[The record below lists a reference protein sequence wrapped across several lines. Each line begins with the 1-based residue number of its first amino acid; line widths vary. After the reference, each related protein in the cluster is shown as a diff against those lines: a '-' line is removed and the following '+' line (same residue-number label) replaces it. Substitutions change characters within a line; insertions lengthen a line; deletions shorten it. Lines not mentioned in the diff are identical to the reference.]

1 MRKIMRVWC
10 QMVFKKIIIKKW
22 VKPPKVYPNFCLV
35 LFLLVVLY
43 VWLGSAI
50 WGCFFISYSTPPPP
64 PPPTPSA
71 TTLLPQQKHPPWS
84 TYWCDTGRR
93 TKTAR
98 HVTMWLHI
106 HWLIESWSCE
116 LVNCTAA
123 KKESRLL
130 KDIGRKPNQLRRW
143 LAVLR
148 RSDRSRWNS
157 SLHAVTQSI
166 VFCFFFLSES
176 GTSRHD
182 RDVAGT
188 LTLW

>member
-1 MRKIMRVWC
+1 MRVWC

-50 WGCFFISYSTPPPP
+50 WGCFFISYSTPPPTP
-64 PPPTPSA
+64 PPLQPQPSYHNKNIRHDQHIDVILEEELRLRGMSPCDYTYTDWLNLEVA
-71 TTLLPQQKHPPWS
+71 NLWTVPPP
-84 TYWCDTGRR
+84 R
-93 TKTAR
+93 KK
-98 HVTMWLHI
+98 
-106 HWLIESWSCE
+106 
-116 LVNCTAA
+116 AA
-123 KKESRLL
+123 KL

-148 RSDRSRWNS
+148 RTDRSRWNS